1 MGLMDWGKA
10 QFLDILEW
18 LDDSNDVM
26 AWRFPMRG
34 QEIQNG
40 GKLVVRESQV
50 AVFVNEGQFADVFGP
65 GTHNLTTQNLPIL
78 ATLKG
83 WKYGFESPFK
93 SDVYFLNT
101 KLFNDLG
108 WGTPNPIMMR
118 DQDFGVLRIRAF
130 GIYSIRVQDPKSFL
144 KNVVG
149 TNGTFTTADIQ
160 EQLRKSLVS
169 RFTDALG
176 EAKVPALDLAAK
188 YDELSDLLR
197 QKMDPEFQTMG
208 LECAKLFIENI
219 SLPEEVEAM
228 MDKRTSVGMMAP
240 VMGAYTQMQVADS
253 LPLAAQNPGGIAGM
267 GMGVGLGFGM
277 GNMMGNQ
284 MGQAMGQMGQQPFPA
299 GSAPAAPPA
308 PASPAKTLKEE
319 LTDLKDLFDS
329 QLITQAEFDT
339 QRGAIMKKHGMG
351 Q

>member
-18 LDDSNDVM
+18 LDDSNDTM

-34 QEIQNG
+34 QEIQTG
-40 GKLVVRESQV
+40 GKLVVRESQE
-50 AVFVNEGQFADVFGP
+50 AVFVNEGQFADCFKP
-65 GTHNLTTQNLPIL
+65 GTHTLNTQNLPIL

-108 WGTPNPIMMR
+108 WGTPNPIMLR
-118 DQDFGVLRIRAF
+118 DADFGMLRIRAF
-130 GIYSIRVQDPKSFL
+130 GIYSIRIVDAKSFL

-149 TNGTFTTADIQ
+149 TNGLFTVADIQ
-160 EQLRKSLVS
+160 EQLRKSIVS
-169 RFTDALG
+169 KFTDALG
-176 EAKVPALDLAAK
+176 EAKIPALDLAAK
-188 YDELSDLLR
+188 YDEISELLQ

-208 LECAKLFIENI
+208 LECSKFFIENI

-240 VMGAYTQMQVADS
+240 VMGAYTQMQVADAI
-253 LPLAAQNPGGIAGM
+253 PMAAANPGGVAGM

-284 MGQAMGQMGQQPFPA
+284 MGQAAAQMNQGFSQTGQPE
-299 GSAPAAPPA
+299 APAAPA
-308 PASPAKTLKEE
+308 APAKTLKEE

-329 QLITQAEFDT
+329 QLINQAEFDA
-339 QRGAIMKKHGMG
+339 QRGAIMKKHGMA
-351 Q
+351 

>member
-1 MGLMDWGKA
+1 MGLIGWGKA

-18 LDDSNDVM
+18 LDDSSDTM
-26 AWRFPMRG
+26 TWRFPMRG

-40 GKLVVRESQV
+40 GKLVVRESQE
-50 AVFVNEGQFADVFGP
+50 AVFVNEGQFADCFKP
-65 GTHNLTTQNLPIL
+65 GTHTLNTKNLPVL

-118 DQDFGVLRIRAF
+118 DADFGMVRVRAF
-130 GIYSIRVQDPKSFL
+130 GIYSIRIIDSKAFL

-149 TNGTFTTADIQ
+149 TNGLFTVTDIQ
-160 EQLRKSLVS
+160 DQLRKSIV
-169 RFTDALG
+169 TKVADALG
-176 EAKVPALDLAAK
+176 EAKIPALDLAAQ
-188 YDELSDLLR
+188 YNELSDLLR

-219 SLPEEVEAM
+219 SLPPEVEAM
-228 MDKRTSVGMMAP
+228 MDKRTSVGIVSP
-240 VMGAYTQMQVADS
+240 VMGAFTQMQVADS
-253 LPLAAQNPGGIAGM
+253 IPKAAENPGGVAGM
-267 GMGVGLGFGM
+267 GMGAGLGIGL
-277 GNMMGNQ
+277 GSIVGNQ
-284 MGQAMGQMGQQPFPA
+284 MGQAMGGAAAGGQ
-299 GSAPAAPPA
+299 PP
-308 PASPAKTLKEE
+308 PSSVPAKSIKEE

-329 QLITQAEFDT
+329 QLITQAEFDA
-339 QRGAIMKKHGMG
+339 QRQAIMRKHGMG
-351 Q
+351 TE

>member
-1 MGLMDWGKA
+1 MALMDWGKA
-10 QFLDILEW
+10 QFLDIIEW
-18 LDDSNDVM
+18 LDDSNDTM
-26 AWRFPMRG
+26 AWRFPFRE

-40 GKLVVRESQV
+40 GKLVVRESQE
-50 AVFVNEGQFADVFGP
+50 AVFVNEGQFADAFGP
-65 GTHNLTTQNLPIL
+65 GTHTLTTQNLPIL

-83 WKYGFESPFK
+83 WKYGFSSPFK

-118 DQDFGVLRIRAF
+118 DADFGMLRIRAF
-130 GIYSIRVQDPKSFL
+130 GIYSIRVVDSKSFL

-149 TNGTFTTADIQ
+149 TNGIFTVADIQ
-160 EQLRKSLVS
+160 EQLRKSLLS

-176 EAKVPALDLAAK
+176 EAKIPALDLAAH
-188 YDELSDLLR
+188 YDELSDLL
-197 QKMDPEFQTMG
+197 QKKMNPEFQTMG
-208 LECAKLFIENI
+208 LECSKLFIENI

-228 MDKRTSVGMMAP
+228 LDKRTSVGMMAP

-253 LPLAAQNPGGIAGM
+253 IPLAAQNPGGMAGM
-267 GMGVGLGFGM
+267 GMGVGVGFGM
-277 GNMMGNQ
+277 GNMMANQ
-284 MGQAMGQMGQQPFPA
+284 MGQAAQMGQGMMNP
-299 GSAPAAPPA
+299 GAPAAPA
-308 PASPAKTLKEE
+308 PAAPVKTLKEE

-339 QRGAIMKKHGMG
+339 QRAAVMKKHGMA
-351 Q
+351 

>member
-34 QEIQNG
+34 QEIQTG
-40 GKLVVRESQV
+40 GKLVVRESQA
-50 AVFVNEGQFADVFGP
+50 AVFVNEGQFADAFAP
-65 GTHNLTTQNLPIL
+65 GTHTLNTQNLPIL

-130 GIYSIRVQDPKSFL
+130 GIYSIRVVDAKSFL

-149 TNGTFTTADIQ
+149 TNGVYTIADIQ
-160 EQLRKSLVS
+160 DQLRKSLVS

-176 EAKVPALDLAAK
+176 EAKIPALDLAAK

-208 LECAKLFIENI
+208 LECSKLFIENI

-228 MDKRTSVGMMAP
+228 MDKRTQVGLMAP

-253 LPLAAQNPGGIAGM
+253 LPLAAQNPGGMAGM
-267 GMGVGLGFGM
+267 GMGLGLGVGM
-277 GNMMGNQ
+277 GNMMGQQ
-284 MGQAMGQMGQQPFPA
+284 MGGAMGQMAQAPFPA
-299 GSAPAAPPA
+299 GSAPAAPSVPA
-308 PASPAKTLKEE
+308 VPAKTLKEE

-329 QLITQAEFDT
+329 QLITQQEFDT
-339 QRGAIMKKHGMG
+339 QRAAIMKKHGMG
-351 Q
+351 

>member
-18 LDDSNDVM
+18 LDDSNDTM

-34 QEIQNG
+34 QEIQTG
-40 GKLVVRESQV
+40 GKLVVRESQE
-50 AVFVNEGQFADVFGP
+50 AVFVNEGQFADCFGP
-65 GTHNLTTQNLPIL
+65 GTHTLNTQNLPIL

-83 WKYGFESPFK
+83 WKFGFESPFK

-118 DQDFGVLRIRAF
+118 DADFGVLRIRAF
-130 GIYSIRVQDPKSFL
+130 GIYSIRVKDAKSFL

-149 TNGTFTTADIQ
+149 TNGLFTVADIQ

-169 RFTDALG
+169 KFTDALG
-176 EAKVPALDLAAK
+176 EAKIPALDLAAH
-188 YDELSDLLR
+188 YDELSELLR

-208 LECAKLFIENI
+208 LECSKCFIENI

-253 LPLAAQNPGGIAGM
+253 IPLAASNPGGVAGM

-284 MGQAMGQMGQQPFPA
+284 MGQAAAQMNQGFSQMGQPA
-299 GSAPAAPPA
+299 APAAPA
-308 PASPAKTLKEE
+308 APAKTLKEE

-329 QLITQAEFDT
+329 QLINQAEFDA

-351 Q
+351 A